1 LASINLTVPFASFA
15 LKSFVQLGYML
26 ETDPSKKFC
35 VGKLYYPTDF
45 ISEDG
50 DASYEVMVLEEVN
63 GKFVAK
69 TLKSDAE
76 AIMIIVAKAAAK
88 TGYKVSSAKR

>member
-1 LASINLTVPFASFA
+1 
-15 LKSFVQLGYML
+15 
-26 ETDPSKKFC
+26 
-35 VGKLYYPTDF
+35 
-45 ISEDG
+45 
-50 DASYEVMVLEEVN
+50 MVLEEVD

-76 AIMIIVAKAAAK
+76 VIMIIVAKAAPK

>member
-1 LASINLTVPFASFA
+1 
-15 LKSFVQLGYML
+15 ML
-26 ETDPSKKFC
+26 ETDASKKFC

-45 ISEDG
+45 VGEDG
-50 DASYEVMVLEEVN
+50 DASYEIMVLEEVD

-76 AIMIIVAKAAAK
+76 FIMIIVAKAAPK